1 MWFNETVLRGSR
13 LVCRVHIGIKTCV
26 RSVRRSKNRRCVEI
40 GVECTSVAIVFSA
53 RRITHRR
60 RSARGFPI
68 GDHCISLVSTA
79 CARPLS
85 RGSGLPS
92 SSVITLRSGSG
103 RSPGTSSVIRVKS
116 SDSRSITTN
125 VMCGSASRANYS
137 LGQVNLIDEFDIL
150 QIVGEGW
157 FGKILL
163 TEHRSTQTEM
173 VLKALPKAYTGISD
187 FFREFHYGLHLSA
200 HRNIITTYDVAFETA
215 GFYVFSQEY
224 APLGE
229 RFFYD
234 GRLHVRADFRIRRIH

>member
-1 MWFNETVLRGSR
+1 MLR
-13 LVCRVHIGIKTCV
+13 TD
-26 RSVRRSKNRRCVEI
+26 RRRAERR
-40 GVECTSVAIVFSA
+40 
-53 RRITHRR
+53 RRIQRV
-60 RSARGFPI
+60 ADI
-68 GDHCISLVSTA
+68 A
-79 CARPLS
+79 
-85 RGSGLPS
+85 LPS
-92 SSVITLRSGSG
+92 LLARSLRFPSQLYFPCD
-103 RSPGTSSVIRVKS
+103 RRAC
-116 SDSRSITTN
+116 SRSYSLSQILQSKARSLGFEYRLRFDCESIQTSHSGFVEQQRDSIN
-125 VMCGSASRANYS
+125 DRIMQDSASRTNYF
-137 LGQVNLIDEFDIL
+137 LDQVNLIDEFDIL

-229 RFFYD
+229 RIFMTLVCTCALDSFMSYKSSTFLEFLL
-234 GRLHVRADFRIRRIH
+234 R

>member
-1 MWFNETVLRGSR
+1 
-13 LVCRVHIGIKTCV
+13 
-26 RSVRRSKNRRCVEI
+26 
-40 GVECTSVAIVFSA
+40 
-53 RRITHRR
+53 
-60 RSARGFPI
+60 
-68 GDHCISLVSTA
+68 
-79 CARPLS
+79 
-85 RGSGLPS
+85 
-92 SSVITLRSGSG
+92 
-103 RSPGTSSVIRVKS
+103 
-116 SDSRSITTN
+116 
-125 VMCGSASRANYS
+125 MCGSASRANYS

-229 RFFYD
+229 RFFATLA
-234 GRLHVRADFRIRRIH
+234 RTCADFFMRLTKSGAFVKFLVR